1 MYGRYQ
7 SFAVADRVIAM
18 NFGTVLGEVP
28 PWEVLMRDEVSESHL
43 VEDARALLGTT
54 RSEQA

>member
-18 NFGTVLGEVP
+18 NFGTVLAEVP
-28 PWEVLMRDEVSESHL
+28 PWGVLMRDEVSESYL